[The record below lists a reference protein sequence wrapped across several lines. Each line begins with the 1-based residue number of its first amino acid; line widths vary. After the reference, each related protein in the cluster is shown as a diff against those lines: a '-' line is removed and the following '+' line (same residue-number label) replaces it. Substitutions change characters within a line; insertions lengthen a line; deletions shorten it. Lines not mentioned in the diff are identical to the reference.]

1 VTRWQGVI
9 KAAGNQRGQMGGV
22 PEKEKKKARAGGS
35 RRSRNYISFKYTKL
49 LYSLVKNNHVINILY
64 CV

>member
-1 VTRWQGVI
+1 M
-9 KAAGNQRGQMGGV
+9 AGCHQSCGQPTGSDGWSAREK
-22 PEKEKKKARAGGS
+22 EKEKKKARAGGS

-49 LYSLVKNNHVINILY
+49 LYSSVKNNHVINILY